1 MMQDK
6 RRHKR
11 FRLDLMEINGKI
23 ILADKVEILDISLGG
38 IALKTDRRLNV
49 GKEYLI
55 TLGDKEKRIDVKGII
70 VRCELSKIE
79 EKCNGERVPIYTAG
93 MMFKNVPPDK
103 IADFLNSIEKHK
115 KEEVPVMVD
124 RRLEV
129 RFHITTPWEQTLS
142 FPAQF
147 KVQEIS
153 LSGMLIQTEEA
164 LGLESVIPMGLSLT
178 ADNPVNFIG
187 RVASCR
193 MAGDTGQA
201 PYEIGVEFTDLT
213 DEGRTLLKAFIDYLA
228 VMEVHAEGEKA
239 DN

>member
-1 MMQDK
+1 
-6 RRHKR
+6 
-11 FRLDLMEINGKI
+11 MEINGKM
-23 ILADKVEILDISLGG
+23 ILAQNVEIVDISLGG
-38 IALKTDRRLNV
+38 IALRTDRRLNV

-55 TLGDKEKRIDVKGII
+55 TLGDKGKHIDVKGII
-70 VRCELSKIE
+70 VRCELVKIE
-79 EKCNGERVPIYTAG
+79 KRYDGEMVPIYTAG
-93 MMFKNVPPDK
+93 MMFKDIPEDK
-103 IADFLNSIEKHK
+103 IADFLSSIEKHK

-129 RFHITTPWEQTLS
+129 RFYITTPWEQTLS

-147 KVQEIS
+147 KVKDIS

-164 LGLESVIPMGLSLT
+164 LGIESMVPMGLSLK
-178 ADNPVNFIG
+178 ADNPINFIG

-201 PYEIGVEFTDLT
+201 PYEIGVEFTDLK
-213 DEGRTLLKAFIDYLA
+213 DEDRTLLKVFIDYLA
-228 VMEVHAEGEKA
+228 EMGANAGREKT